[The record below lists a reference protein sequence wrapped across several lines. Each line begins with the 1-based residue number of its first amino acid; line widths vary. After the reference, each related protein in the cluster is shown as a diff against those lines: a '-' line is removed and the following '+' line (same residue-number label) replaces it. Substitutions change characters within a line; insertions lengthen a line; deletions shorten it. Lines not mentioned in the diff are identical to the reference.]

1 MRACIHIGTQKTG
14 TSSIQDFLAANRGLL
29 LSEQGCLYPACIMHA
44 QLSRERGF
52 HDHNQLAIHL
62 RAPRPGDV
70 LGALRREIETSGCR
84 SLIISAEAMSTE
96 LTDPE
101 LVARLRQFLQQLGC
115 DEVRIVVWLRESGA
129 MFASL
134 CSQWLRT
141 GLANPVHLQAPQDN
155 PIFCFML
162 DYRSL
167 LQRFGQVFGRQA
179 LRVRLFERECWPQG
193 ELLRD
198 AAAAFE
204 LAWDERFVLPAP
216 SNERL
221 NLLEMEVLR
230 RVNPRARGAVF
241 TPGSPK
247 AALFGPLHRHLGALQ
262 DPQLRFVPPQAVTAA
277 WRQWAAEG
285 NEWVRQEFFPERKS
299 LFAPPPQ
306 EEEHYELSVMKPQ
319 WWEALGRTL
328 AELSGE
334 VAALRRELGRQ
345 RTSSLPMGAHADTAP
360 PPRHGRP

>member
-1 MRACIHIGTQKTG
+1 MRACVHIGTQKTG
-14 TSSIQDFLAANRGLL
+14 TSTIQDFMAANRARL
-29 LSEQGCLYPACIMHA
+29 LSEQGCLYPASIMHGK
-44 QLSRERGF
+44 LSSGQGF
-52 HDHNQLAIHL
+52 HDHNQLTFHL
-62 RAPRPGDV
+62 HSPRPVDM
-70 LGALRREIETSGCR
+70 LGVLRREIEATGCWR
-84 SLIISAEAMSTE
+84 LVISAEAMGSE
-96 LTDPE
+96 LSDPE

-115 DEVRIVVWLRESGA
+115 SEVRIVVWLRETGA

-141 GLANPVHLQAPQDN
+141 GWANPVHLQAPQDN
-155 PIFCFML
+155 PIFCYLL
-162 DYRSL
+162 DYRAL
-167 LQRFGQVFGRQA
+167 LQRWGQVFGRQA

-198 AAAAFE
+198 AVEAFE
-204 LAWDERFVLPAP
+204 LAWDERFILPAP

-230 RVNPRARGAVF
+230 HVNLRVRGAVF

-247 AALFGPLHRHLGALQ
+247 AALFGPLHRHLGTLQ

-285 NEWVRQEFFPERKS
+285 NEWVRQEFFPERTA

-306 EEEHYELSVMKPQ
+306 EEEHYELSQMKPQ

-334 VAALRRELGRQ
+334 VAALRRDLRQQRPAGGDGRN
-345 RTSSLPMGAHADTAP
+345 G
-360 PPRHGRP
+360 

>member
-1 MRACIHIGTQKTG
+1 MRAIVHIGNHKTG
-14 TSSIQDFLAANRGLL
+14 TTSIQGFLSANRMRLRD
-29 LSEQGCLYPACIMHA
+29 QGYLYPARLHHH
-44 QLSRERGF
+44 QTDPDLP
-52 HDHNQLAIHL
+52 DHNQLAFHL
-62 RAPRPGDV
+62 AYATLCDFLTP
-70 LGALRREIETSGCR
+70 LRRELEAAGCHT
-84 SLIISAEAMSTE
+84 LLLSAEVMASH
-96 LTDPE
+96 LASVP
-101 LVARLRQFLQQLGC
+101 LVERLRQFLQQLGC
-115 DEVRIVVWLRESGA
+115 DEIRIVVWLRESGA

-134 CSQWLRT
+134 CAQSLHDGHPDYAER
-141 GLANPVHLQAPQDN
+141 LPPAACPRLHPVMDHRA
-155 PIFCFML
+155 
-162 DYRSL
+162 L

-204 LAWDERFVLPAP
+204 LAWDEHFVLPAP

-221 NLLEMEVLR
+221 SLLEMEVLR
-230 RVNPRARGAVF
+230 AANHLTAGQCWASATPRGILF
-241 TPGSPK
+241 
-247 AALFGPLHRHLGALQ
+247 AALHRHLGALQ

-285 NEWVRQEFFPERKS
+285 NEWVRQEFFPERAA
-299 LFAPPPQ
+299 LFAPPPE

-334 VAALRRELGRQ
+334 VAALRRELRRVQTG
-345 RTSSLPMGAHADTAP
+345 GGGAP
-360 PPRHGRP
+360 PP